1 METVDVPRTGALAD
15 VRRAWW
21 SLLGFV
27 PSFGLAFAERS
38 GIRIDVAVGEGLA
51 TALGHPPG
59 GDEAASWWVML
70 VAGVPALLV
79 FVLPAVVA
87 VHFARRADRAGD
99 RRGRLP
105 ATIAVVVA
113 AGFVLLNLASAVG
126 VVG

>member
-1 METVDVPRTGALAD
+1 METLDVRRTIALAD

-27 PSFGLAFAERS
+27 PTFGLAF
-38 GIRIDVAVGEGLA
+38 AVGEGLA

-59 GDEAASWWVML
+59 GDEAASWWVMV

-105 ATIAVVVA
+105 ATIAVAVA

-126 VVG
+126 LVAG